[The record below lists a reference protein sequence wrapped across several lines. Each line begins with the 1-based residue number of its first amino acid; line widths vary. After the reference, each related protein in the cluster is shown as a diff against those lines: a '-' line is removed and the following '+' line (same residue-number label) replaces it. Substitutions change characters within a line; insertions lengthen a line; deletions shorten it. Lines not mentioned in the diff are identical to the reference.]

1 MALLAYAAILA
12 WLSLAQMLPFEH
24 HGHES
29 MERVFSSIYKR
40 CPDVTRVYSVGK
52 SWRHRDL
59 YVIEIS
65 DNPGVHELG
74 EPEFK
79 YVANMH
85 GNEVV
90 GRELLLHLAEYL
102 CRRYQ
107 QNHPRV
113 TTLVNNTRI
122 HLMASMNPDG
132 YDLAARQDLEI
143 NRRLQGRGN
152 ARGIDLNR
160 NFPDLTG
167 QMYHNEKHG
176 GANHHISFSS
186 AKWNKMEPET
196 KAVIKWI
203 QSHNFVLSA
212 NLHGGAVVAN
222 YPYDKPRVRRHST
235 NQRQSN
241 AATPDDKLFKHLAT
255 TYSSTHKWMST
266 GRNCNRNF
274 PNGIVNGAS
283 WYSVTGGM
291 QDFNYLNTNCYDITL
306 ELSCDK
312 FPDATHLKNEWSGNR
327 EALLSF
333 MEQVHRGVKG
343 IIRDENGNGYPN
355 GLISVHGIDH
365 DITSGNEGDY
375 FRLLLPG
382 VYWLTASAP
391 GYHSETTQVTVN
403 DSAPSVV
410 DFDLKLISMED
421 FIIQQKE
428 IPTFPRRASE
438 NGPH

>member
-1 MALLAYAAILA
+1 MKPTPV
-12 WLSLAQMLPFEH
+12 QMLPFEH

-29 MERVFSSIYKR
+29 IEHVLSSIYKR
-40 CPDVTRVYSVGK
+40 CPDITRVYSVGK

-102 CRRYQ
+102 CRKYQ
-107 QNHPRV
+107 QNIPRV
-113 TTLVNNTRI
+113 ASLVNNTRI

-132 YDLAARQDLEI
+132 YDVAARQDFEI

-160 NFPDLTG
+160 NFPDLTS
-167 QMYHNEKHG
+167 QMYYNEKHG
-176 GANHHISFSS
+176 GVNHHIGFRS
-186 AKWNKMEPET
+186 AKWNTMEPET
-196 KAVIKWI
+196 KAVIKWM

-222 YPYDKPRVRRHST
+222 YPFDKPRVGRHSA
-235 NQRQSN
+235 NLGQN
-241 AATPDDKLFKHLAT
+241 YAATPDDKLFQHLST
-255 TYSSTHKWMST
+255 TYSSTHKWMFRGT
-266 GRNCNRNF
+266 NCNDYF

-291 QDFNYLNTNCYDITL
+291 QDFNYLHTNCFEITL

-312 FPDATHLKNEWSGNR
+312 FPDATHLKHEWAGNR

-343 IIRDENGNGYPN
+343 VIRDENGNGYPN
-355 GLISVHGIDH
+355 GIISIHGINH
-365 DITSGNEGDY
+365 DVTSGNEGDY

-391 GYHSETTQVTVN
+391 GYHSETAQVTVN
-403 DSAPSVV
+403 DSTPSVV
-410 DFDLKLISMED
+410 DFDLKLLSIED
-421 FIIQQKE
+421 FTIQLKE
-428 IPTFPRRASE
+428 STTSPRRDSG
-438 NGPH
+438 NGPL